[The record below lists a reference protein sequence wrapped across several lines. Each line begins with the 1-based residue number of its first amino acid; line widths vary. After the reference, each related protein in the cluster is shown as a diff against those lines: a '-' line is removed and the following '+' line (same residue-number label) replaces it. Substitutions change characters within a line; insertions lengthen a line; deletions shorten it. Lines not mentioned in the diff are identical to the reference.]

1 MVMRIITVKIPEEL
15 VEKIDRRAIMLGI
28 SRSELIRRAI
38 EWYLDEPNKLPYKP
52 RIERIRVVR

>member
-15 VEKIDRRAIMLGI
+15 VEKID
-28 SRSELIRRAI
+28 RRAI

-52 RIERIRVVR
+52 RIERIRVLR